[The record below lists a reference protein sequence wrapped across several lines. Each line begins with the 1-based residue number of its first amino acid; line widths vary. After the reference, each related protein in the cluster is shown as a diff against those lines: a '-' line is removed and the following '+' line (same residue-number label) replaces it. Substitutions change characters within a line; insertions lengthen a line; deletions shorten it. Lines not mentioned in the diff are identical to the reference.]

1 MPDPAGLFALGLT
14 YGLTV
19 CSLTCLPYLAPYLMG
34 TGTGF
39 KNGMVSSLSFM
50 SGKLLVYASLGGVA
64 AFIGH
69 SVDFGSYSSMVMG
82 TILVTVGVSM
92 PLLNKNKC
100 QEKCQRTGRNISML
114 AMGVGSSLVPCPPLA
129 AIFMLAAQRGSVPE
143 GILYG
148 LVYGLGLL
156 ASPLIIAGGGLAFI
170 SASIRQQLGGQMK
183 YIEWLTV
190 LIMVSMGLKI
200 IFVTV

>member
-39 KNGMVSSLSFM
+39 KNGMASSLIFM
-50 SGKLLVYASLGGVA
+50 SGKLIVYAALGGIA

-69 SVDFGSYSSMVMG
+69 SLDLGRNSAMIMG
-82 TILVTVGVSM
+82 LILVGVGLSM
-92 PLLNKNKC
+92 PLVKRHKC
-100 QEKCQRTGRNISML
+100 QKKCQTVGKNISLL
-114 AMGVGSSLVPCPPLA
+114 AMGAGSSLVPCPPLA
-129 AIFMLAAQRGSVPE
+129 AIFMLAAQRGSVSE
-143 GILYG
+143 GVFYG

-156 ASPLIIAGGGLAFI
+156 ISPLIIAGGGLSFI
-170 SASIRQQLGGQMK
+170 SSSIRQQLGKEMK
-183 YIEWLTV
+183 YIEVLTV
-190 LIMVSMGLKI
+190 LIIVSMGLKI
-200 IFVTV
+200 IFC